1 MSCPSAVIDT
11 GLNQSCLILSE
22 FDDKSVIG
30 KQQPYKIIRLV
41 QDKGSIPSA
50 QLISAKGIEVDP
62 KSEEAE
68 SW

>member
-41 QDKGSIPSA
+41 QDKGSLPSA